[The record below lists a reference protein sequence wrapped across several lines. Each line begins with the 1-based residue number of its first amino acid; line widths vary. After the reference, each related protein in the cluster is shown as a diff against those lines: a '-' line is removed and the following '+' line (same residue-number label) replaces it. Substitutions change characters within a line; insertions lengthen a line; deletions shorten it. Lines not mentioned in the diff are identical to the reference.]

1 MSHSSICV
9 VGTDATMVYDTV
21 RTVVEGVLGDL
32 DPTVAL
38 EDFTARDSSTGESS
52 TARLLDALYTP
63 AMLVERR
70 VVVVRD
76 AQYLTADEVKAVLG
90 WMLSP
95 TSETVLVVAV
105 VGAKSHKLVKS
116 ANEVIDV
123 NVGNRQADRQE
134 FVANKLVQYRVSV
147 DRSVVSAIVDRVGD
161 DLARVDSLARTL
173 RAIYGSAPLTIA
185 HIEPYLGDPGGVPE
199 WDLTDAIDAGDASR
213 AITVARR
220 MLDSKGRAGL
230 QIVNLLQRHFLRL
243 ARLSGAPVRNADEAA
258 SLLGIKSFPAGK
270 ALAAARRLGDVRV
283 VEAVRLITRA
293 DLDLKGGVTFG
304 SSDDATTAD
313 VTDLMVIEVLVARL
327 ARLTASARR

>member
-1 MSHSSICV
+1 MSTSSICV
-9 VGTDATMVYDTV
+9 VGTDATMVYDALHN
-21 RTVVEGVLGDL
+21 VVESALGTL

-38 EDFTARDSSTGESS
+38 EDFTARDSSTGESP

-63 AMLVERR
+63 GMLVERR

-76 AQYLTADEVKAVLG
+76 AQYVAAEDVKALLE
-90 WMLSP
+90 WMASP
-95 TSETVLVVAV
+95 TPETVLVLAV
-105 VGAKSHKLVKS
+105 VGAKSNKLVKA
-116 ANEVIDV
+116 ANEVVDV
-123 NVGNRQADRQE
+123 NVGSRQADRQA
-134 FVANKLVQYRVSV
+134 FVADKFAQYKVTADRNVVSV
-147 DRSVVSAIVDRVGD
+147 VVNRVGD
-161 DLARVDSLARTL
+161 DLARVDALARTL
-173 RAIYGSAPLTIA
+173 RTIYGTAPLTVA

-199 WDLTDAIDAGDASR
+199 WDLTDAIDTGDASR

-243 ARLSGAPVRNADEAA
+243 ARLSGAPVRDADEAA
-258 SLLGIKSFPAGK
+258 DLLGIKSFPAGK

-304 SSDDATTAD
+304 SSEDSSSADA
-313 VTDLMVIEVLVARL
+313 TDLMVIEVLVARL
-327 ARLTASARR
+327 ARLSASARR

>member
-1 MSHSSICV
+1 MSRSSICV
-9 VGTDATMVYDTV
+9 VGTDATMVHDAV
-21 RTVVEGVLGDL
+21 RNVVEEALGSL

-38 EDFTARDSSTGESS
+38 EDFTARDSSAGEPSTG
-52 TARLLDALYTP
+52 RLLDALYTP

-76 AQYLTADEVKAVLG
+76 AQYVTADEVKALLD
-90 WMLSP
+90 WMASP
-95 TSETVLVVAV
+95 TPETVLVLAV
-105 VGAKSHKLVKS
+105 VGAKSNKLVK
-116 ANEVIDV
+116 AADEVVDV
-123 NVGNRQADRQE
+123 NVGSRQADRQE
-134 FVANKLVQYRVSV
+134 FVASKFAQYRVTA
-147 DRSVVSAIVDRVGD
+147 DRNVVSVVVNRVGD
-161 DLARVDSLARTL
+161 DVARVDALARTL
-173 RAIYGSAPLTIA
+173 HAIYGTAPLTVA
-185 HIEPYLGDPGGVPE
+185 HIEPYLGDAGGVPE
-199 WDLTDAIDAGDASR
+199 WDLTDAIDAGDATR

-243 ARLSGAPVRNADEAA
+243 ARLSGASVRDADEAA

-304 SSDDATTAD
+304 TSDNASAADAT
-313 VTDLMVIEVLVARL
+313 DLIVIEVLVARL

>member
-1 MSHSSICV
+1 MSTSSICV
-9 VGTDATMVYDTV
+9 VGTDATMVYDSLHN
-21 RTVVEGVLGDL
+21 VVESALGTL

-38 EDFTARDSSTGESS
+38 EDFTARDSSAGESA

-63 AMLVERR
+63 GMLVERR

-76 AQYLTADEVKAVLG
+76 AQYVTSDEVKALLE
-90 WMLSP
+90 WMASP
-95 TSETVLVVAV
+95 TPQTVLVLAV
-105 VGAKSHKLVKS
+105 VGAKSNKLVK
-116 ANEVIDV
+116 AADEVVDV
-123 NVGNRQADRQE
+123 NVGNRQVDRQE
-134 FVANKLVQYRVSV
+134 FVAGKFAQYKVTADRNVVSV
-147 DRSVVSAIVDRVGD
+147 VVSRVGD
-161 DLARVDSLARTL
+161 DLARVDALARTL
-173 RAIYGSAPLTIA
+173 RAIYGTAPLSVA

-243 ARLSGAPVRNADEAA
+243 ARLTGAPVRDADEAA

-304 SSDDATTAD
+304 SSDDSSAAD
-313 VTDLMVIEVLVARL
+313 ATDLMVIEVLVARL
-327 ARLTASARR
+327 ARLSASARR

>member
-21 RTVVEGVLGDL
+21 RTVVEGALGDL

-76 AQYLTADEVKAVLG
+76 AQHLTADEVKALLG
-90 WMLSP
+90 WMSSP
-95 TSETVLVVAV
+95 TPETVLVAAV
-105 VGAKSHKLVKS
+105 VGAKSNKLVK
-116 ANEVIDV
+116 AADEVIDV

-134 FVANKLVQYRVSV
+134 FVASKFAQYRVSV
-147 DRSVVSAIVDRVGD
+147 DRSVVSAVVDRVGD

-173 RAIYGSAPLTIA
+173 RAIYGSSPLTIS

-258 SLLGIKSFPAGK
+258 TLLGIKSFPAGK
-270 ALAAARRLGDVRV
+270 ALTAARRLGDVRV
-283 VEAVRLITRA
+283 VEAIRLITRA

-304 SSDDATTAD
+304 SSDDATAAD

>member
-1 MSHSSICV
+1 MSTSSICV
-9 VGTDATMVYDTV
+9 VGTDATMVYDSLHN
-21 RTVVEGVLGDL
+21 VVESALGTL

-38 EDFTARDSSTGESS
+38 EDFTARDSSAGESA

-63 AMLVERR
+63 GMLVERR

-76 AQYLTADEVKAVLG
+76 AQYVTSDEVKALLE
-90 WMLSP
+90 WMASP
-95 TSETVLVVAV
+95 TPQTVLVLAV
-105 VGAKSHKLVKS
+105 VGAKSNKLVK
-116 ANEVIDV
+116 AADEVLDV
-123 NVGNRQADRQE
+123 NVGNRQVDRQE
-134 FVANKLVQYRVSV
+134 FVAGKFAQYKVTADRNVVSV
-147 DRSVVSAIVDRVGD
+147 VVSRVGD
-161 DLARVDSLARTL
+161 DLARVDALARTL
-173 RAIYGSAPLTIA
+173 RTIYGTAPLSVA

-243 ARLSGAPVRNADEAA
+243 ARLTGAPVRDADEAA

-304 SSDDATTAD
+304 SSDDSSAAD
-313 VTDLMVIEVLVARL
+313 ATDLMVIEVLVARL
-327 ARLTASARR
+327 ARLSASARR

>member
-1 MSHSSICV
+1 MSASSICV
-9 VGTDATMVYDTV
+9 VGTDATMVYDAV
-21 RTVVEGVLGDL
+21 RNVVDEALGAL

-38 EDFTARDSSTGESS
+38 EDFVARDSSAGEPSTG
-52 TARLLDALYTP
+52 RLLDALYTP

-76 AQYLTADEVKAVLG
+76 AQYLSADEAKALQA
-90 WMLSP
+90 WMASP
-95 TSETVLVVAV
+95 TPETVLVLAV
-105 VGAKSHKLVKS
+105 VGAKTNKLVK
-116 ANEVIDV
+116 AADVLVDV
-123 NVGNRQADRQE
+123 NVGSRQADRHE
-134 FVANKLVQYRVSV
+134 FVAGKFAQYGVTA
-147 DRSVVSAIVDRVGD
+147 DRTVVATVVGRVGD
-161 DLARVDSLARTL
+161 DLARVDALARTL
-173 RAIYGSAPLTIA
+173 HSIYGTAPLTVG
-185 HIEPYLGDPGGVPE
+185 HVEPYLGDPGGVPE

-243 ARLSGAPVRNADEAA
+243 ARLSGASVRDADEAA
-258 SLLGIKSFPAGK
+258 SLLGIKAFPAGK

-304 SSDDATTAD
+304 SGDDSTAADATE
-313 VTDLMVIEVLVARL
+313 LMVIEVLVARL
-327 ARLTASARR
+327 ARLSASARR

>member
-21 RTVVEGVLGDL
+21 RTVVEGALGDL

-76 AQYLTADEVKAVLG
+76 AQYLTADEVKALLG
-90 WMLSP
+90 WMSSP
-95 TSETVLVVAV
+95 TPETVLVAAV
-105 VGAKSHKLVKS
+105 VGAKSNKLVK
-116 ANEVIDV
+116 AADDVVDV
-123 NVGNRQADRQE
+123 NVGNRQADRLE
-134 FVANKLVQYRVSV
+134 FVASKFAQYRVSV
-147 DRSVVSAIVDRVGD
+147 DRSVVSAVLDRVGD

-173 RAIYGSAPLTIA
+173 RAIYGTSPLTIA

-243 ARLSGAPVRNADEAA
+243 ARLSGAPIRNADEAA
-258 SLLGIKSFPAGK
+258 TLLGIKSFPAGK

-283 VEAVRLITRA
+283 VEAIRLITRA

-304 SSDDATTAD
+304 SSDDATAAD

>member
-1 MSHSSICV
+1 MSASSICV
-9 VGTDATMVYDTV
+9 VGTDATMVYDAV
-21 RTVVEGVLGDL
+21 RNVVDDALGTL

-38 EDFTARDSSTGESS
+38 EDFTARDSSAGESS
-52 TARLLDALYTP
+52 TARVLDALYTP

-76 AQYLTADEVKAVLG
+76 AQYLTADEVKALQG
-90 WMLSP
+90 WMASP
-95 TSETVLVVAV
+95 TPETVLVLAV
-105 VGAKSHKLVKS
+105 VGAKTNKLVK
-116 ANEVIDV
+116 AADELVDV
-123 NVGNRQADRQE
+123 NVGSRQADRHE
-134 FVANKLVQYRVSV
+134 FVAGKFAQYGVTVDRAVVSV
-147 DRSVVSAIVDRVGD
+147 VVSRVGD
-161 DLARVDSLARTL
+161 DLARVDALARTL
-173 RAIYGSAPLTIA
+173 HSIYGTAPLNAA

-243 ARLSGAPVRNADEAA
+243 ARLSGASVRDADEAA

-270 ALAAARRLGDVRV
+270 ALNAARRLGDVRV

-293 DLDLKGGVTFG
+293 DMDLKGGVTFG
-304 SSDDATTAD
+304 SGDDTSAADATE
-313 VTDLMVIEVLVARL
+313 LMVIEVLVARL